1 MRRKIT
7 IGVCIYLVAMLAL
20 GGWLLFST
28 GFIPSY
34 GLPIGKDQSNLWTG
48 LTQAL
53 LEEMAMK
60 EGKVAPN
67 QGSPSLDSGSK
78 SGEPV
83 EPSSPGEDGNNSRL
97 GSLIVIPRPNQS
109 TPGLGPGLG
118 SIALTPEMI
127 LNLANRVS
135 AADRLVVLNIVRKR
149 FSLGDIRHALSL
161 VQGGVT
167 PAEKVELV
175 NLVKA
180 RLSIEDMATIR
191 DLLLKYAT

>member
-53 LEEMAMK
+53 LEEMATE
-60 EGKVAPN
+60 EGITPN
-67 QGSPSLDSGSK
+67 QGSPLPDSGSK

-83 EPSSPGEDGNNSRL
+83 EPSSPGENVNNSSL

-109 TPGLGPGLG
+109 TPGLSPGLR
-118 SIALTPEMI
+118 SIALTPETI

-135 AADRLVVLNIVRKR
+135 AADRLLVLNIVRKR

-167 PAEKVELV
+167 PAEKAELV

-180 RLSIEDMATIR
+180 RLSIEDMSTIR
-191 DLLLKYAT
+191 DLLLKYAA

>member
-34 GLPIGKDQSNLWTG
+34 GLPVGKDQSNLWTG

-53 LEEMAMK
+53 LEEMAT
-60 EGKVAPN
+60 EGGIATGP
-67 QGSPSLDSGSK
+67 GSSPPEGSK
-78 SGEPV
+78 SGGPV
-83 EPSSPGEDGNNSRL
+83 DPSSPGQNGNVSAP
-97 GSLIVIPRPNQS
+97 GSLIVIPKPNQS
-109 TPGLGPGLG
+109 TPGLSPGLG

-167 PAEKVELV
+167 PAEKAELV

-180 RLSIEDMATIR
+180 RLSVEDMATIR
-191 DLLLKYAT
+191 DLLLKYAA